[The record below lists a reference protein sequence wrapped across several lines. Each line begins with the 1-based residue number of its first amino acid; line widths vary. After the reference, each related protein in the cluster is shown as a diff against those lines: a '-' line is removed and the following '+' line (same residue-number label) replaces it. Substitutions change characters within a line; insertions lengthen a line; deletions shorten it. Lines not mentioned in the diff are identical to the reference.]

1 MAHLGEIEIVAVEG
15 KRALGEFIEFP
26 FALYRGIPHWVA
38 PLRIAVK
45 DLLDRKK
52 HPFYLNAEAE
62 FFLAR
67 RAGRVVGR
75 IAAIIDRNHN
85 KFHGENAGF
94 FGFFE
99 SEDDLAVVQALLA
112 AARKWTFERGAE

>member
-1 MAHLGEIEIVAVEG
+1 MADSQKIDIVAVEG
-15 KRALGEFIEFP
+15 KGALKEFIEFP
-26 FALYRGIPHWVA
+26 FGLYRGNPNWVA

-52 HPFYLNAEAE
+52 HPFYKNADAE

-67 RAGRVVGR
+67 RGGKPVGR
-75 IAAIIDRNHN
+75 IAAIVDRNHN
-85 KFHGENAGF
+85 KFHSENAGF

-99 SEDDLAVVQALLA
+99 CVDDLAVAKGLLA
-112 AARKWTFERGAE
+112 KGSPMDCGTRG